1 MGFFASWDVG
11 LSLPLSFGLQSGVAV
26 VADDF
31 IGLPDMLGAIQL
43 FDAALFIFED
53 EDVAVAVGTLPHTLR
68 QPLLD
73 DFESHSLILR
83 FDGFKESSEYTDCF
97 SIFEFDLMKISTME
111 S

>member
-1 MGFFASWDVG
+1 M
-11 LSLPLSFGLQSGVAV
+11 PRSFGLQSGVAV

-73 DFESHSLILR
+73 DFESHSLILFSMIETILPR
-83 FDGFKESSEYTDCF
+83 SSLKMRISILESKASSLDNVYGKLT
-97 SIFEFDLMKISTME
+97 IS
-111 S
+111 